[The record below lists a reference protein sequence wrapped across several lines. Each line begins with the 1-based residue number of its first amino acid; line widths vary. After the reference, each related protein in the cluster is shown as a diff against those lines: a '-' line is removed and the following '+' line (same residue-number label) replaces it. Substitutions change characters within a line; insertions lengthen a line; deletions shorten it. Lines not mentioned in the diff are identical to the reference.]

1 MIRLLDISHREDL
14 YQELAR
20 VGVDPAAWE
29 IFRAKSTVRAL
40 KISGLSVAGANIL
53 KQTALVAGAD
63 CAVHRNAINGKV
75 RKTDAILF
83 ATERQIEEICQRLR
97 HQPECAQ
104 RLVPILS
111 ELGTNLMPQAP
122 VLTVGQRKFELGKR
136 VLIMGI
142 LNVTPDS
149 FYDGGRYFEPAR
161 AVEQGIRL
169 SEEGADII
177 DIGAESTRPGSSP
190 VPEKEQ
196 LRRLRP
202 VLRQL
207 ARKVKAPISVDTT
220 SARVAEAVLDAGAG
234 MINDISGLTFD
245 RRMAKV
251 VARAGVPIIV
261 MHIKGKPRTMQKNP
275 VYQDLMAE
283 IVDGL
288 ARSIRQ
294 GVDAGIAPDKI
305 LVDPGIGFGKTAG
318 HNLEILRRL
327 KELRTLGKPIVI
339 GPSRKSFIGA
349 VLNLPV
355 EERLEG
361 TIAACVI
368 GALNGADIVRV
379 HDVKAMHRALALKD
393 AVYPPVRSG
402 ETQRAG

>member
-29 IFRAKSTVRAL
+29 IFRAKSTVRVL

-75 RKTDAILF
+75 RRTDAILF
-83 ATERQIEEICQRLR
+83 ATERQIEEICLRLR
-97 HQPECAQ
+97 HQPECAR
-104 RLVPILS
+104 RLVPFLS
-111 ELGTNLMPQAP
+111 ELGTNFMPQAP

-136 VLIMGI
+136 VLVMGI

-149 FYDGGRYFEPAR
+149 FYDGGRYFEPER

-177 DIGAESTRPGSSP
+177 DIGAESTRPGSNP

-196 LRRLRP
+196 LRRLLP
-202 VLRQL
+202 VLNQL

-251 VARAGVPIIV
+251 VARAGVPVIV

-275 VYQDLMAE
+275 MYQDLMAE
-283 IVDGL
+283 IVEGL
-288 ARSIRQ
+288 ARSIKR
-294 GVDAGIAPDKI
+294 GVAAGIAPDKI

-349 VLNLPV
+349 VLNLPP

-379 HDVKAMHRALALKD
+379 HDVKAMRRALAIKD

>member
-1 MIRLLDISHREDL
+1 MIRLLDISHPQDL

-63 CAVHRNAINGKV
+63 CAVHRNAINGRV
-75 RKTDAILF
+75 RETDAILF

-97 HQPECAQ
+97 HQPECAR

-111 ELGTNLMPQAP
+111 ELGTNFMPP
-122 VLTVGQRKFELGKR
+122 VSVLKIGRRKFELGKR

-149 FYDGGRYFEPAR
+149 FYDGGRYFEPER
-161 AVEQGIRL
+161 AIEQGIRL

-177 DIGAESTRPGSSP
+177 DIGAESTRPGSTP

-196 LRRLRP
+196 LRRLLP
-202 VLRQL
+202 VLKQL
-207 ARKVKAPISVDTT
+207 ARKVKVPISVDTT

-234 MINDISGLTFD
+234 MINDISGLRFD
-245 RRMAKV
+245 RRLAKV
-251 VARAGVPIIV
+251 VARANVPIIV

-283 IVDGL
+283 IVEGL
-288 ARSIRQ
+288 AQSIKQ
-294 GVDAGIAPDKI
+294 GVAAGIAPDKI
-305 LVDPGIGFGKTAG
+305 LVDPGIGFGKTAA

-361 TIAACVI
+361 TIAASVI

-379 HDVKAMHRALALKD
+379 HDVKALRRALALKD
-393 AVYPPVRSG
+393 AVYPPPKSG
-402 ETQRAG
+402 GSQTAR